1 MNADIMTRQE
11 ISFKAFNYFYLNND
25 FIKFIQSINKKL
37 IDINKEEHN
46 TVDDF
51 INEVITRLL
60 KSGKMITDLTDKEKY
75 LFVLGIVS
83 ATIFSEIISNE

>member
-1 MNADIMTRQE
+1 MKLEYKNLG
-11 ISFKAFNYFYLNND
+11 LNND

-51 INEVITRLL
+51 INEVITRLS

-75 LFVLGIVS
+75 LFVLGIIS

>member
-1 MNADIMTRQE
+1 MKLEYKNLG
-11 ISFKAFNYFYLNND
+11 LNND

-46 TVDDF
+46 TDEDF
-51 INEVITRLL
+51 IKEVITKLL
-60 KSGKMITDLTDKEKY
+60 KSGKMITDLKKKKKY
-75 LFVLGIVS
+75 LFVLGIIS

>member
-1 MNADIMTRQE
+1 MKLEYKNLG
-11 ISFKAFNYFYLNND
+11 LNND

-37 IDINKEEHN
+37 IDINKEKHN
-46 TVDDF
+46 TVDDS
-51 INEVITRLL
+51 INAIITRLL
-60 KSGKMITDLTDKEKY
+60 KSRKTITDLTDKEKY

>member
-1 MNADIMTRQE
+1 MKLEYKNLD
-11 ISFKAFNYFYLNND
+11 LNND
-25 FIKFIQSINKKL
+25 FIKFIQDINKKL
-37 IDINKEEHN
+37 ININKEEHK

-51 INEVITRLL
+51 INEIITGLL

-83 ATIFSEIISNE
+83 ATIFSETISNN

>member
-1 MNADIMTRQE
+1 MKLEYKNLD
-11 ISFKAFNYFYLNND
+11 LNND

-37 IDINKEEHN
+37 IDINKEKHN

-60 KSGKMITDLTDKEKY
+60 KSGKMITALTDKEKY

>member
-1 MNADIMTRQE
+1 MKLEYKNLD
-11 ISFKAFNYFYLNND
+11 LNND
-25 FIKFIQSINKKL
+25 FIKFIQDINKKL
-37 IDINKEEHN
+37 IDINKEEYK

-51 INEVITRLL
+51 INEIITGLL

>member
-1 MNADIMTRQE
+1 MKLEYKNLD
-11 ISFKAFNYFYLNND
+11 LNND
-25 FIKFIQSINKKL
+25 FIKFIQ
-37 IDINKEEHN
+37 DINKEEHK

-51 INEVITRLL
+51 INEIITGLL

>member
-1 MNADIMTRQE
+1 MKLEYKNLD
-11 ISFKAFNYFYLNND
+11 LNND

-60 KSGKMITDLTDKEKY
+60 FNWHCYIHNFLADIVIIPVNNLGKCLK
-75 LFVLGIVS
+75 
-83 ATIFSEIISNE
+83 FS

>member
-1 MNADIMTRQE
+1 MKLEYKNLG
-11 ISFKAFNYFYLNND
+11 LNND

-37 IDINKEEHN
+37 IDINKEKHN

-51 INEVITRLL
+51 INEIITGLL

-83 ATIFSEIISNE
+83 ATILSETISNK